1 MLEIKPFSRL
11 PLLVICFVVMLA
23 LLLGSGC
30 GGGGGSSG
38 SSTPPIDECG
48 PRDGCWFLCFK
59 EYETNPVYDPGS
71 KAYYPC
77 VLYDTDAFGN
87 NVGDFIDSAGS
98 DTYAV
103 KPYYKMWVGD
113 GVHTDFSYSDD
124 GINWIVPS
132 NIEDIIPGYHAFVLY
147 DSGGFG
153 DPIAGPVYKLW
164 VWDVAETMRYYY
176 SDNGVD
182 WTADTNGDVTNTL
195 FSGSAPVY
203 SVFILYEGGT
213 YTAWADNNGIYYYT
227 ISNDGMNWNAGLKI
241 VHTHNGGDLF
251 YTNGSIS
258 VVKKSDGTYKMWYS
272 SAPDGFSDLRPRCN
286 KGISYGESSDG
297 ITWVLIDDIPCMGRT
312 NAVLKTTDGVAW
324 RAGDDTSGYTYT
336 PFVIFDENKFFSD
349 GELHGEERHYKMWFT
364 GGIDGSNRRIGYL
377 SFNE

>member
-1 MLEIKPFSRL
+1 MVEIKPFSRM

-77 VLYDTDAFGN
+77 VLYDSDAFGN

-272 SAPDGFSDLRPRCN
+272 SALDGFSDLRPRCN